1 MNVAKICYWT
11 SESVDEIVAVI
22 NRSLF
27 PKFDCEINLEKL
39 KDRIVYTLVNADSN
53 KSRLKTIPYRLL
65 KGTDLAIT
73 YKLIIDIDFNATA
86 SSDVTNALMEHLGVT
101 ENDLYTFATK
111 NTRKLYAPSIMS
123 LTDIVSKIDNQ
134 SQEDV
139 SNTPETIFVLTNFK
153 KHFGASCILY
163 PDVLKNF
170 CIEKN
175 MDGVYMIPSSVHEFL
190 LLVLDK
196 KYVNCG
202 NVLYWAIDRE
212 CLPMNPY
219 LSENELQF
227 CYLGSINNIID
238 IPRITAFLRECSVHK
253 KCTLHI
259 IGDGENKEYFIQE
272 VLCVGVNVVDH
283 KEVYDFQR
291 KQEVFDQCNYGFNV
305 MKSSVVVG
313 LTMKSLDYMCA
324 GLPIINT
331 IKGDTKDFCEEWD
344 IGFNLKKSN
353 IKEVAERV
361 CSDSMDVQLQRRRNI
376 QNLYNTYFTTKHF
389 NATLQ
394 EALERIY
401 GG

>member
-101 ENDLYTFATK
+101 ENE
-111 NTRKLYAPSIMS
+111 
-123 LTDIVSKIDNQ
+123 

-190 LLVLDK
+190 LLVMDK

-202 NVLYWAIDRE
+202 YV
-212 CLPMNPY
+212 
-219 LSENELQF
+219 
-227 CYLGSINNIID
+227 
-238 IPRITAFLRECSVHK
+238 
-253 KCTLHI
+253 
-259 IGDGENKEYFIQE
+259 
-272 VLCVGVNVVDH
+272 
-283 KEVYDFQR
+283 
-291 KQEVFDQCNYGFNV
+291 KQ
-305 MKSSVVVG
+305 M
-313 LTMKSLDYMCA
+313 
-324 GLPIINT
+324 
-331 IKGDTKDFCEEWD
+331 
-344 IGFNLKKSN
+344 
-353 IKEVAERV
+353 IKEANRESLEKEDVL
-361 CSDSMDVQLQRRRNI
+361 SD
-376 QNLYNTYFTTKHF
+376 NLYYY
-389 NATLQ
+389 NAVNDAVSIV
-394 EALERIY
+394 E
-401 GG
+401 